1 MSSLPPLR
9 TALGHRSQVAGR
21 RSQIA
26 ECCHPDRAAGHEHA
40 AMIPR
45 MVYRLA
51 ERAGRRDASSRLC
64 YNLAPDD
71 ALLSA
76 AQIAKLFGGGVGAAS
91 PPPHPHHWGGLE
103 GAPRGYPGPS
113 RPPQL
118 PSLAAYAA
126 VNRSWEPGD
135 SVSNG
140 QAGVLVGAA
149 TRLRPAP

>member
-26 ECCHPDRAAGHEHA
+26 ECCHLDRAAGHEHA

-76 AQIAKLFGGGVGAAS
+76 AQIAKLFGGGVGAAKPS
-91 PPPHPHHWGGLE
+91 PHPHHWGGLE
-103 GAPRGYPGPS
+103 GPGYPLGAPS
-113 RPPQL
+113 RPPQQL
-118 PSLAAYAA
+118 SLAAYAA
-126 VNRSWEPGD
+126 VNRTLE
-135 SVSNG
+135 
-140 QAGVLVGAA
+140 
-149 TRLRPAP
+149 R